1 MLKEMLKEI
10 VNDAIVYIYN
20 FKTGLDVYENCT
32 IFEKETSFIKNTYK
46 VIAKLP
52 NGQEISISEKPNK
65 TLAFSNGYM
74 FTFWVIT
81 SDSLE
86 NRKLFYQDIS
96 DYCDSM
102 IAWYKKSISSYQ
114 DKKSDAHRFLLEQ
127 DFNNETL

>member
-1 MLKEMLKEI
+1 MLKES
-10 VNDAIVYIYN
+10 VSDAVVYIYN

-32 IFEKETSFIKNTYK
+32 ICEEETFIIKHAYK

-52 NGQEISISEKPNK
+52 NGQEISVSEKPNK
-65 TLAFSNGYM
+65 ILAFSNGYM
-74 FTFWVIT
+74 FTFWVTT

-86 NRKLFYQDIS
+86 NRKLLYQAIS

-102 IAWYKKSISSYQ
+102 IAWYKKSISSYLE
-114 DKKSDAHRFLLEQ
+114 KKSNAHYFLLEQ

>member
-1 MLKEMLKEI
+1 MERKMLKEN
-10 VNDAIVYIYN
+10 VNNAVVYIYN

-32 IFEKETSFIKNTYK
+32 ILLIKFSIETYTYK
-46 VIAKLP
+46 AIAKLP
-52 NGQEISISEKPNK
+52 NGEEIFVSEEPNK
-65 TLAFSNGYM
+65 TFAFTNGYV
-74 FTFWVIT
+74 FTFWTTT

-96 DYCDSM
+96 DYCDSI
-102 IAWYKKSISSYQ
+102 IASYKKSINSYS